1 MLRWFKKSKPDLTE
15 EAQAYEKGRQFGE
28 QVIAQIDAFIETRFR
43 PTSNGLLDV
52 LQRQFETCMNPT
64 DGPPITVARI
74 EYKFFAERVQR
85 LGGQM
90 PGEIAF
96 SLNRWIDVAMEMD
109 VREDVQTLIENRVA
123 IFQNEL
129 LMKGHKLF
137 TGITDRLKKADD
149 RWRVSNPEL
158 SAKFPPYAD
167 LIAR

>member
-15 EAQAYEKGRQFGE
+15 KAQAYEKGRQFGE

-52 LQRQFETCMNPT
+52 LQRQFETCINPT
-64 DGPPITVARI
+64 DGPPIIVARI

-85 LGGQM
+85 LAAQM

-96 SLNRWIDVAMEMD
+96 SLNRLIDVAMEMD
-109 VREDVQTLIENRVA
+109 VREDVQTLIDNRVA

-129 LMKGHKLF
+129 LMKGHELF
-137 TGITDRLKKADD
+137 TGITDRLKEADD
-149 RWRVSNPEL
+149 RWRVANPEL
-158 SAKFPPYAD
+158 SGNFRRTQ
-167 LIAR
+167 I